1 MSFFLIFW
9 FAAMVWVVYNG
20 SKTII
25 KRKTYLY
32 YRVFFNGG
40 RIDIEGNSAVVLGII
55 EIIMA
60 IVASIMVFRY
70 F

>member
-1 MSFFLIFW
+1 MPFFLIFW
-9 FAAMVWVVYNG
+9 FAGMAWVVYNG
-20 SKTII
+20 IKTII
-25 KRKTYLY
+25 TRKTYLY
-32 YRVFFNGG
+32 YKVFFSGG

-60 IVASIMVFRY
+60 IVISIMVIRY